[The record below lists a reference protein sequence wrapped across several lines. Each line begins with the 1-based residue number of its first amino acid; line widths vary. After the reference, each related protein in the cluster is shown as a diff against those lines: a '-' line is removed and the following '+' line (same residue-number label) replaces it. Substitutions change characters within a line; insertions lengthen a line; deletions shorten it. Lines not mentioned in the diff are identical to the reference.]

1 MDLKALAQTVLERQ
15 PFNRLLG
22 MELLEAQPGSV
33 AFRLPLKEAFY
44 QHLGAVHGGVVATLL
59 DNALTYA
66 AGSLLGP
73 GVLTVEFKV
82 NFLKPGK
89 GEALLARGYAVSQG
103 KRLAVA
109 RSEVYALEGGAETLV
124 ALGQG
129 TILRISG

>member
-1 MDLKALAQTVLERQ
+1 MDLKALAQSVLERQ

-22 MELLEAQPGSV
+22 VELLEASPGAV
-33 AFRLPLKEAFY
+33 AFRLPLKGEFY

-82 NFLKPGK
+82 NFLKPAQ
-89 GEALLARGYAVSQG
+89 GEALLARGYAVG
-103 KRLAVA
+103 HGRRLAVA
-109 RSEVYALEGGAETLV
+109 RAEVYALKEGEETLV

-129 TILRISG
+129 TVAGF